1 MERRR
6 LANLRPQAY
15 EHPNDRSALDALS
28 KTAGFDRLV
37 SKLNEWS
44 LDRLLR
50 VQLTGSYL
58 QATSDSFPQLHA
70 ALRECCQILDI
81 PTMPALYLAPG
92 TLNAFTAGVSDPI
105 ILLNTATIELLE
117 PDELVFVIGHEI
129 GHIKS
134 GHVLYY
140 QMAEVVPALL
150 EMLGA
155 IAGAFGTGLEIA
167 LLHWKRMS
175 EFTADRAGLL
185 ACQDAGVALR
195 TMTKLAGLPATFY
208 NRFNTEDFIEQARA
222 FESMN
227 SDKLTLVA
235 KALSTMGATHPWTVM
250 RAQQLL
256 VWAERGEFERVLDG
270 AIKPPLPQA
279 QKFCTKCGN
288 TLNDARAFCPNCGAP
303 IERSKAA
310 NS

>member
-15 EHPNDRSALDALS
+15 EHPNDRSALDVLS

-58 QATSDSFPQLHA
+58 QATSESFPQLHA
-70 ALRECCQILDI
+70 ALRECCQILAV
-81 PTMPALYLAPG
+81 PSMPSLYLAPG
-92 TLNAFTAGVSDPI
+92 TLNAFTAGVTDPI
-105 ILLNTATIELLE
+105 ILLNTATVELLD
-117 PDELVFVIGHEI
+117 PDELLFVIGHEV

-140 QMAEVVPALL
+140 QMAEVVPTLL
-150 EMLGA
+150 EMLGT
-155 IAGAFGTGLEIA
+155 IAGALGTGLEVA

-185 ACQDAGVALR
+185 TCQDAGVALR

-208 NRFNTEDFIEQARA
+208 DRFNTQDFIEQARS
-222 FESMN
+222 FESMS

-256 VWAERGEFERVLDG
+256 LWAEKGDFERVLIG
-270 AIKPPLPQA
+270 ASKAPQPEV
-279 QKFCTKCGN
+279 QKFCTSCGN
-288 TLNDARAFCPNCGAP
+288 ALKSARAFCPGCGASFGQ
-303 IERSKAA
+303 SKAA
-310 NS
+310 NP